1 MAAGIGTLCTEVCNS
16 VVEGF
21 LKLRTGHTGL
31 NCDGLVGFIE
41 ADNLVEAHSHI
52 EGNAAFNRLNAP
64 CYRRA
69 AAVNIKRNV
78 VFRAIGN
85 NFFNLL
91 RCVRIND
98 NIRKRV
104 NSALAQAKKVI
115 GSLTVCNGKAVIVRC

>member
-1 MAAGIGTLCTEVCNS
+1 MAAGIGTLCAEVCNS
-16 VVEGF
+16 VVERF
-21 LKLRTGHTGL
+21 LKLRSGHTGL
-31 NCDGLVGFIE
+31 NRYCLVSFVE
-41 ADNLVEAHSHI
+41 AYNLVEAHSHI
-52 EGNAAFNRLNAP
+52 ERNAAFNRLNAP

-78 VFRAIGN
+78 VFRAVGN

-98 NIRKRV
+98 NIRERV
-104 NSALAQAKKVI
+104 NLALAQAKKVI